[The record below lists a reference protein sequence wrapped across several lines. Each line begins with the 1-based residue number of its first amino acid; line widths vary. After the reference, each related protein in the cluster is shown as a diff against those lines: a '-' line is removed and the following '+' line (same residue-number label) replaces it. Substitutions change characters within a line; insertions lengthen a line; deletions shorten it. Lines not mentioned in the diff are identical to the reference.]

1 MKIENKYRT
10 LQEDIKSN
18 KLNDDSFKLAFLY

>member
-18 KLNDDSFKLAFLY
+18 KLNDDSFNLAFLY